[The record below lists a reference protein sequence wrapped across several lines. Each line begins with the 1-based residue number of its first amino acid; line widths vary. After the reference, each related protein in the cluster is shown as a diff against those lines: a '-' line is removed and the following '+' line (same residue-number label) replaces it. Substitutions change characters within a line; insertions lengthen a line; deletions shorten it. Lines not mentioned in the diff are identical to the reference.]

1 MSKEAPFE
9 KFDTDYLAESGQ
21 ATKQFEAI
29 FAYHKMFIVTSPLFS
44 REEILTAYGEL
55 LNLFES
61 VVTAGQMAVEAE
73 LITRDLTD
81 IDPDQ

>member
-1 MSKEAPFE
+1 MSNKTPFE
-9 KFDTDYLAESGQ
+9 KFDTDYLADAGQ
-21 ATKQFEAI
+21 ATQQFEAI
-29 FAYHKMFIVTSPLFS
+29 LAYHKMFIVTSPLFS
-44 REEILTAYGEL
+44 REEILTSYGEL

-61 VVTAGQMAVEAE
+61 VVTAGQMALEAE